1 MIVRPRLSWF
11 RMLLVW
17 RGSVVPKILPR
28 LGVLFVLACAVSV
41 LRAEHGPLPLP
52 LEPSLLGLLGVTL
65 AIFLGF
71 RNSTSYERFWEARKL
86 WGQLLIVARSF
97 ARQSFTLLAPPLDE
111 AERREVTALLSAIA
125 RGLNQQLRPTEGGRI
140 LLDEDVPE
148 GLRERIGSSA
158 FAPALILRE
167 LGAWLGRQHRSGRV
181 DPILCAA
188 MDGNLDKLSEVI
200 GGCERIA
207 TTPIP
212 LVYSVLLHRTVYLYS
227 AVLPVALVDRLGY
240 WTPLVSLF
248 VSYTFIALDAVSA
261 ELEDPFGFE
270 PNDLPLDAMTRTVE
284 RATRELGD
292 LPLPPALEPDQNFLL
307 R

>member
-28 LGVLFVLACAVSV
+28 LGVLFVFACAVSA
-41 LRAEHGPLPLP
+41 LRAQHGPLPLP

-97 ARQSFTLLAPPLDE
+97 TRQSVTLLAPPLDE
-111 AERREVTALLSAIA
+111 AERGEVVALLSALA
-125 RGLNQQLRPTEGGRI
+125 RGLNQQLRPTPHEWTFDLPG
-140 LLDEDVPE
+140 P
-148 GLRERIGSSA
+148 LRARLGSAA

-167 LGAWLGRQHRSGRV
+167 LGAWLGRHHRSGRV
-181 DPILCAA
+181 DPIMCAA
-188 MDGNLDKLSEVI
+188 MDRNLDKLSEVI

-207 TTPIP
+207 STPIP
-212 LVYSVLLHRTVYLYS
+212 LVYSILLHRTVYLYS
-227 AVLPVALVDRLGY
+227 AVLPVALVDRLGF

-292 LPLPPALEPDQNFLL
+292 LPLPPALEPDGDFLL